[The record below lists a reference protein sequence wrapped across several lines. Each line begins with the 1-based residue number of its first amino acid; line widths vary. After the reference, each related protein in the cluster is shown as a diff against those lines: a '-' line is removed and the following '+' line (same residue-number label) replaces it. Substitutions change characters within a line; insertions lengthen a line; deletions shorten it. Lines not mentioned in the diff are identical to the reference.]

1 MRVTCTAGEALRICL
16 LRLCVDLIKAAKNS
30 IAGNRPLR
38 DVLIKFAWRHLK
50 VPDESP
56 CRHWAFLA
64 TVHLLP
70 LSAPSRSSHQGEQ
83 QQQLAREQSARVD
96 SDTGQA
102 PAASAVVPARERQ
115 ASRPS
120 GDARM
125 VAQVWVSL
133 LRVTQMEPRKGLMR
147 EILDSLVPTLVDK
160 LGTRGEDGKVIWV
173 R

>member
-1 MRVTCTAGEALRICL
+1 MLAGEGLRICL
-16 LRLCVDLIKAAKNS
+16 LRLCVDLIKSAKTS
-30 IAGNRPLR
+30 IGQSKPLR

-70 LSAPSRSSHQGEQ
+70 LSAPTRSSQQGDQ
-83 QQQLAREQSARVD
+83 QQQAVARAD
-96 SDTGQA
+96 SDSGQA
-102 PAASAVVPARERQ
+102 SASGAAAQPRDKQ
-115 ASRPS
+115 PSRPS

-147 EILDSLVPTLVDK
+147 DILDSLVPTLVDK